1 MAADLPG
8 AVLFACNLNT
18 VRSPMAEALMK
29 LIFGFEVY
37 VDSCGVYPHPDLDP
51 FVVAVI
57 DELGGDLSHHHPK
70 SFEDMAARDGSFD
83 VVISLTPEA
92 HHRALEFARGRA
104 VDVHYWPTADP
115 TLVTGSREQRVE
127 AYRNVRNDL
136 HDRILARFG
145 EPMSI
150 GG

>member
-1 MAADLPG
+1 MWTAA
-8 AVLFACNLNT
+8 AST
-18 VRSPMAEALMK
+18 
-29 LIFGFEVY
+29 
-37 VDSCGVYPHPDLDP
+37 PHPDLDP